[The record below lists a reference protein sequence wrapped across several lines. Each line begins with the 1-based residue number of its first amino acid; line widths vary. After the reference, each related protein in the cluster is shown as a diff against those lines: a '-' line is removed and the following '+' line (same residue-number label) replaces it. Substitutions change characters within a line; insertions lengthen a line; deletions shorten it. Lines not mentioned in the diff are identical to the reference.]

1 MYQRRGATML
11 APGIASASG
20 SGGAHSAADEAV
32 ASLVE
37 GALIDV
43 TLPVRTFPN
52 ALPASDVSESAA
64 SVATRTSQANGVSQ
78 PLGTDEQLL
87 EGITRCRMRAWARSS
102 ECQNLIHII
111 LAMCARPCYAFVLPQ
126 ILVAQLPQFLMQSP
140 EDAFFAVLD
149 DPALS
154 IFDHDLRNAVWTFLG
169 TWSQLHLATYEGLL
183 MDEHVFQVSSRCL
196 PENVPL
202 YTWIQRRMPSEIYFA
217 EADLSR
223 VDIPRGGSQ
232 LVVTA
237 GGFDQVLDAY
247 ERTRDGASPQP
258 DI

>member
-11 APGIASASG
+11 APGTASASG
-20 SGGAHSAADEAV
+20 SGGAHPAADEAV

-37 GALIDV
+37 GAPIDV

-64 SVATRTSQANGVSQ
+64 SVASQ
-78 PLGTDEQLL
+78 DREQLL

-111 LAMCARPCYAFVLPQ
+111 HAMCARPCYAFLLPQ
-126 ILVAQLPQFLMQSP
+126 ILVAHLPQFLMQSP

-169 TWSQLHLATYEGLL
+169 TWPQLHLATYEELL

-202 YTWIQRRMPSEIYFA
+202 YTWIQRRMLSEIYFA

-223 VDIPRGGSQ
+223 VGTPRGGSQ

-237 GGFDQVLDAY
+237 EGLNQVLAAY
-247 ERTRDGASPQP
+247 ERDGASPQP